1 MVLKKGLKSIRSAA
15 MLNDSSIYHFVNIY
29 SCNLQNLIRRC
40 YSSKIPFVCSP
51 HDKF

>member
-29 SCNLQNLIRRC
+29 PCNLQNLICRC
-40 YSSKIPFVCSP
+40 YSSKISFVCSL
-51 HDKF
+51 HDEF